1 MEEEKG
7 EPLVEDIHQHLGAY
21 LLKVIK
27 QEKTN
32 EQMI

>member
-1 MEEEKG
+1 MEEAKAG
-7 EPLVEDIHQHLGAY
+7 LLVEDIHQRLGVY
-21 LLKVIK
+21 QLKVIK